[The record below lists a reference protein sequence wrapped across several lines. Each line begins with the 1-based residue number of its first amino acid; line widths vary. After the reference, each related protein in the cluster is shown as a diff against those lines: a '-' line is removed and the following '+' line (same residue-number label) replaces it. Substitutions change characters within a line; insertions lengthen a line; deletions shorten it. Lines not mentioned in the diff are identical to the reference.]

1 MRIADTLRIEAR
13 PVGDCIWEI
22 PPTAKPGM
30 HVPARIYASE
40 ALLAQMDA
48 GVFEQVT
55 NVACLPGIVRAAL
68 CMPDGHWG
76 YGFPIGGVAAF
87 RADAGVISP
96 GGIGFDINCGMRVI
110 RTGLTEDEVRP
121 RLRELIDAL
130 FGAVPSGVG
139 AKGFVHLTDVAFRKV
154 MVEGAGWCVAQGYG
168 WPEDLEHTEGRGCLP
183 GADPAHVSTRAVSRG
198 MGQLGTLG
206 SGNHYLE
213 IQVVPPDGIHD
224 PEVAKAFGIEA
235 PGQVF
240 IMLHCGSRGFGH
252 QIGTDYLRKFDQAM
266 RGYGITV
273 NDRELA
279 CAPFRSPE
287 GQAYFGAMT
296 AAANMAFANR
306 QVIAHRVREVM
317 VDGARWCI
325 EHGYGWPADLASTEG
340 GGCLPGVDPDAV
352 SARAITRGMHQLGTL
367 GSGNHYLEIQVV
379 PPGGIH
385 DARVAGAFGIERPGQ
400 VLVMLHCGSR
410 GFGHQIGTDYLRRFD
425 QAMHA
430 YGITVRDREL
440 ACAPFRSPDGQAY
453 FGAMTAAANAAFA
466 NRQVITHRVREVMGR
481 VFGQPPEAL
490 GLSVI
495 YDVCHNT
502 AKVER
507 HVVEGEALDL
517 VVHRKGATR
526 AFGPG
531 APDVPEAYRAVG
543 QPVIIGGSMETGSA
557 LLVGTAHAMEETFG
571 STAHGAGRT
580 MSRAQAKRRVWGETL
595 VQDMAAR
602 GILVRAA
609 SKSGV
614 AEEAGFAYKDLD
626 AVVDVLHRLDI
637 SRKVVSLTP
646 IGNIK
651 G

>member
-1 MRIADTLRIEAR
+1 MRIADTLRLDAR

-87 RADAGVISP
+87 RADAGIISP

-121 RLRELIDAL
+121 RLRELVGAL

-139 AKGFVHLTDVAFRKV
+139 AKGFVHLTETAFRKV

-183 GADPAHVSTRAVSRG
+183 GADPAHVSARAMARG

-213 IQVVPPDGIHD
+213 IQVVRPGAIHD
-224 PEVAKAFGIEA
+224 ARAAKVLGVEG
-235 PGQVF
+235 PGQIFVMF
-240 IMLHCGSRGFGH
+240 HCGSRGFGH
-252 QIGTDYLRKFDQAM
+252 QIGTDYLRLFDDIM
-266 RGYGITV
+266 PR
-273 NDRELA
+273 
-279 CAPFRSPE
+279 
-287 GQAYFGAMT
+287 
-296 AAANMAFANR
+296 
-306 QVIAHRVREVM
+306 
-317 VDGARWCI
+317 
-325 EHGYGWPADLASTEG
+325 
-340 GGCLPGVDPDAV
+340 
-352 SARAITRGMHQLGTL
+352 
-367 GSGNHYLEIQVV
+367 
-379 PPGGIH
+379 
-385 DARVAGAFGIERPGQ
+385 
-400 VLVMLHCGSR
+400 
-410 GFGHQIGTDYLRRFD
+410 
-425 QAMHA
+425 

-440 ACAPFRSPDGQAY
+440 ACAPFRSKEGQAY
-453 FGAMTAAANAAFA
+453 WGAMNAAANSAFA
-466 NRQVITHRVREVMGR
+466 NRQVITHRVREVFSK
-481 VFGQPPEAL
+481 VFGKDAREL

-502 AKVER
+502 AKLER
-507 HVVEGEALDL
+507 HAVDTDTVEL

-531 APDVPEAYRAVG
+531 APDVPADYREIG

-557 LLVGTAHAMEETFG
+557 LLVGTAHAMTETWG

-580 MSRAQAKRRVWGETL
+580 MSRAEAKRRVWGETL
-595 VQDMAAR
+595 LKEMDAR
-602 GILVRAA
+602 GIVVRAA

-626 AVVDVLHRLDI
+626 AVVDVLDRVGL